1 MLLQSVMWMPASQV
15 SLVEMPRFSFGIT
28 LYEYLNLMVLP
39 GLEAFVHYFISDIL
53 LRPYVLPESISIPLT
68 VTLSTVA
75 VCLSPTLATCHL
87 HSSSSSDAWCPLA
100 SMWSC
105 HMSC

>member
-1 MLLQSVMWMPASQV
+1 MTWHPGAQV

-39 GLEAFVHYFISDIL
+39 GLEAFVHYFIADIL

-68 VTLSTVA
+68 VRLDASA
-75 VCLSPTLATCHL
+75 VGLTANTG
-87 HSSSSSDAWCPLA
+87 A
-100 SMWSC
+100 SWKPDRE
-105 HMSC
+105 

>member
-1 MLLQSVMWMPASQV
+1 MQV

-68 VTLSTVA
+68 VSLSHDGCVRPRTVYTRHPALQQLVSGHTL
-75 VCLSPTLATCHL
+75 C
-87 HSSSSSDAWCPLA
+87 SS
-100 SMWSC
+100 
-105 HMSC
+105 